1 MNKLSERRITME
13 TSLQSEG
20 RTRMFARALGPFFAI
35 VSAVIAVRAAD
46 MPVLLSQFTE
56 NKVWS
61 WVVGAFT
68 LLAGIAI
75 VAFHQYWRSAAAVI
89 ISALGW
95 VLVARGLFLLAFP
108 NVFASLGQRVIGAV
122 GIWQTVY
129 VALAMIG
136 LYLTY
141 VGWRPARTHLQPKAS
156 SPTAPDL
163 PRAA

>member
-1 MNKLSERRITME
+1 MIL
-13 TSLQSEG
+13 
-20 RTRMFARALGPFFAI
+20 
-35 VSAVIAVRAAD
+35 RAAD
-46 MPVLLSQFTE
+46 GRPVGAPQGIPPTSSTPESVLLSQFTE

-61 WVVGAFT
+61 WVVGALT
-68 LLAGIAI
+68 LMAGIAI

-95 VLVARGLFLLAFP
+95 VLLARSLLLLAFP
-108 NVFASLGQRVIGAV
+108 DAFASLGQRVIGAV

-129 VALAMIG
+129 AALAVVG

-141 VGWRPARTHLQPKAS
+141 VGWLPTRTHRHHKAS